1 MEKKSVN
8 IPFIIL
14 IVVLLLFSFLAL
26 LYNRYTY
33 KMYKSN
39 MTNAEEV
46 RYFPSTPNNYFPNL
60 A

>member
-1 MEKKSVN
+1 MEKKTLN

-14 IVVLLLFSFLAL
+14 IIVLLLFSVLGL
-26 LYNRYTY
+26 LYNRYNIK

-46 RYFPSTPNNYFPNL
+46 RLCPSTPNNYIS
-60 A
+60 